1 MYSNFGKKT
10 IKYVSIEKIIVKK
23 EKKKIKL
30 IPDTNTKV
38 SQVKIINNVWPISG
52 CEINSKIIGNT
63 IPSVKRYFKYKLFL
77 FFKLKII
84 DIIIIKKGFTNSIGW
99 NLGKNGKSSHLEDP
113 FTSTPIKGINTKAN
127 SVIENNIIDI
137 LIRVFWSIKEKVITT
152 DIPKNIKIKC
162 LKKK

>member
-1 MYSNFGKKT
+1 M
-10 IKYVSIEKIIVKK
+10 SIEKIIVKK
-23 EKKKIKL
+23 EKKNIKF

-38 SQVKIINNVWPISG
+38 NQVKIINSVCPISG
-52 CEINSKIIGNT
+52 CEIKSKIIGNT

-99 NLGKNGKSSHLEDP
+99 NLGKNGKSNHLEDP
-113 FTSTPIKGINTKAN
+113 FTSTPIKGINAKVK
-127 SVIENNIIDI
+127 SVIENDIIDT
-137 LIRVFWSIKEKVITT
+137 LIRVFWSMKEKVIIT

-162 LKKK
+162 LRKK